1 MNTNFGLEIERP
13 FFIVSKMW
21 MNRVVECVGASNL
34 VLRTLRKTNK
44 GQQFFLDDKT
54 QTIVSNQWKDR
65 SITIQSN
72 GNSNNL
78 YMTTTNAR
86 WFQLFRW

>member
-1 MNTNFGLEIERP
+1 
-13 FFIVSKMW
+13 MW

-34 VLRTLRKTNK
+34 VLRTMRRGNSGL

-54 QTIVSNQWKDR
+54 QTIVSAQWKDR

-72 GNSNNL
+72 GRSNNL

-86 WFQLFRW
+86 WF

>member
-1 MNTNFGLEIERP
+1 L
-13 FFIVSKMW
+13 
-21 MNRVVECVGASNL
+21 NRVVECVGASNL
-34 VLRTLRKTNK
+34 VLKARRGNYK

-54 QTIVSNQWKDR
+54 QTIVSAQWKDR

-72 GNSNNL
+72 GRSNNL